1 MHTAGEFTGCIMRIP
16 LETWV
21 ENSAAP
27 DVCSAIERIQRLDRA
42 VIETVRQILEIRR
55 VVAVEQ
61 ISVLLDRVQL
71 IPSRFCCFRL

>member
-1 MHTAGEFTGCIMRIP
+1 MRIP
-16 LETWV
+16 LETWF
-21 ENSAAP
+21 ENSVSP
-27 DVCSAIERIQRLDRA
+27 GVCSAIERIQRLDRA
-42 VIETVRQILEIRR
+42 VIVIVRQILEIRR